1 MTLLKDH
8 RELPCF
14 HTNPEDLKEIRRYLF
29 RPETR
34 TPRQETLACSPTQW
48 LGPGL
53 RSSWSCHQRPLRGA
67 DCVAYERG
75 IGPADDT
82 VLVRA
87 FSRLQS
93 FSAQEAF
100 ENDRGAEGT
109 TGI

>member
-1 MTLLKDH
+1 MLLKDL
-8 RELPCF
+8 RELPCV
-14 HTNPEDLKEIRRYLF
+14 HTNPEELKEIRRYLF

-53 RSSWSCHQRPLRGA
+53 RSSQSCHQRPLRGA
-67 DCVAYERG
+67 DCVAY
-75 IGPADDT
+75 DDA

-87 FSRLQS
+87 FSHLQW

-100 ENDRGAEGT
+100 ENDREAEGT

>member
-1 MTLLKDH
+1 M
-8 RELPCF
+8 
-14 HTNPEDLKEIRRYLF
+14 
-29 RPETR
+29 
-34 TPRQETLACSPTQW
+34 
-48 LGPGL
+48 
-53 RSSWSCHQRPLRGA
+53 
-67 DCVAYERG
+67 AYERG
-75 IGPADDT
+75 IGPADDA